1 MCSAFRP
8 AANFASYV
16 GLTPRESSSGLRRR
30 LGAISKRGDPYRR
43 MLLIHGARSVLLHAK
58 KATVQRDRLRTWALD
73 REGARGHNKAA
84 VALANKL
91 ARIVWAVWR
100 SERAYDASTAKGAQ

>member
-1 MCSAFRP
+1 
-8 AANFASYV
+8 
-16 GLTPRESSSGLRRR
+16 
-30 LGAISKRGDPYRR
+30 

-58 KATVQRDRLRTWALD
+58 KTSEGARDRLRTWALD
-73 REGARGHNKAA
+73 RERARGHNKAA

-100 SERAYDASTAKGAQ
+100 NGRDFEITAAE